1 MLITICFLS
10 FITVT
15 CFVLG
20 LYQILTSKKREIIS
34 RLRRFTRTPGQ
45 VIIDEHIS
53 NQEKFTVKNILRIL
67 GKVFEAKSYTR
78 KIETELLKADIPMR
92 GSEFIVFNIIIILVF
107 GIIGFVLGGLGP
119 LIVFGSMGLIIPGI
133 FIKRKKRA
141 RFEKLNLQIGDC
153 LTVMSN
159 SLRAGFS
166 FQQAMELVSK
176 EMDGPLAMEFGKT
189 LREINFGTPTEQAL
203 SNMAGRIESDDL
215 DLMITAVLIQRQIG
229 GNLAEILDNISNT
242 LRERIRIKGEIKTLT
257 AQGRISGLVI
267 ALMPPILFAILL
279 VINPSYIG
287 DLLQKQTGIY
297 MLIAGVFSQLVGF
310 IFIRKIVNIEV

>member
-1 MLITICFLS
+1 MLITIGFFS
-10 FITVT
+10 FVTVI
-15 CFVLG
+15 CLVLG
-20 LYQILTSKKREIIS
+20 LYLLFTAKKREITF
-34 RLRRFTRTPGQ
+34 RLKKFTRTPGQ

-53 NQEKFTVKNILRIL
+53 NKEKFTLKNLLRIL
-67 GKVFEAKSYTR
+67 GKVFETRSYTK
-78 KIETELLKADIPMR
+78 KIENELLKADIPMR
-92 GSEFIVFNIIIILVF
+92 GSEYIVFNIFTFFAACIL
-107 GIIGFVLGGLGP
+107 GFTLGGLGP
-119 LIVFGSMGLIIPGI
+119 AIVFGTIGLLGPSL
-133 FIKRKKRA
+133 FIKSKKRT

-203 SNMAGRIESDDL
+203 ANMALRIESDDL

-267 ALMPPILFAILL
+267 AFMPPILFAILL
-279 VINPSYIG
+279 VVNPSYIG
-287 DLLQKQTGIY
+287 ALLEKQIGIY
-297 MLIAGVFSQLVGF
+297 MLIAGVFSQIIGF